1 MGVEP
6 GDERYFPPDR
16 PARRAGQEPSAR
28 LTLDAYVR
36 LRKELEKLE
45 TEGRTHIA
53 ERLLHARELG
63 DISENAEYES
73 AKHEQA
79 LMEGRI
85 RELQHRLKD
94 PEILEAAGGDA
105 AEPGTL
111 VTVRPLDE
119 DDPEDETYLLSHAPE
134 ERAKGARTVTVAS
147 PFGAAL
153 SGSQDRRHGELP
165 GARRE
170 VQLPGGR
177 HRAAH
182 ARRVITG
189 SSSGGQAGRRGRPYI
204 CEPGP
209 CERRRRSLG

>member
-1 MGVEP
+1 MELEP
-6 GDERYFPPDR
+6 GDERYLPPDR
-16 PARRAGQEPSAR
+16 PPRRAGQEPSAR

-36 LRKELEKLE
+36 LRKELERLQ

-94 PEILEAAGGDA
+94 PEIVEAAAGDA

-111 VTVRPLDE
+111 VTVRPLD
-119 DDPEDETYLLSHAPE
+119 DDEPEDETYLLAHAPE
-134 ERAKGARTVTVAS
+134 ERASGARTVTVAS

-153 SGSQDRRHGELP
+153 SGSRIGDRVSYD
-165 GARRE
+165 A
-170 VQLPGGR
+170 PGGTFTYEVV
-177 HRAAH
+177 A
-182 ARRVITG
+182 IEPY
-189 SSSGGQAGRRGRPYI
+189 RP
-204 CEPGP
+204 
-209 CERRRRSLG
+209 

>member
-1 MGVEP
+1 MTDG
-6 GDERYFPPDR
+6 
-16 PARRAGQEPSAR
+16 RA
-28 LTLDAYVR
+28 
-36 LRKELEKLE
+36 
-45 TEGRTHIA
+45 HIA

-111 VTVRPLDE
+111 VTLRPLDE
-119 DDPEDETYLLSHAPE
+119 DDAEDETYLLSHAPE

-147 PFGAAL
+147 PLGAAL
-153 SGSQDRRHGELP
+153 AGCKIGTRSATRRRAGRSATRSWRSNPTRRARDRKFSSR
-165 GARRE
+165 GA
-170 VQLPGGR
+170 G
-177 HRAAH
+177 RAAPRAVPLRTKDGH
-182 ARRVITG
+182 A
-189 SSSGGQAGRRGRPYI
+189 
-204 CEPGP
+204 
-209 CERRRRSLG
+209 

>member
-1 MGVEP
+1 MEP
-6 GDERYFPPDR
+6 GDEKYLPPDR
-16 PARRAGQEPSAR
+16 PARSAGQEPSAR

-36 LRKELEKLE
+36 LRKELERLE
-45 TEGRTHIA
+45 TDGRAHIA

-94 PEILEAAGGDA
+94 PEILEAVEGDA

-147 PFGAAL
+147 PLGAAL
-153 SGSQDRRHGELP
+153 AGCKVGD
-165 GARRE
+165 E
-170 VQLPGGR
+170 VSYQAPGGTFR
-177 HRAAH
+177 YQVLAIEAH
-182 ARRVITG
+182 TP
-189 SSSGGQAGRRGRPYI
+189 GG
-204 CEPGP
+204 
-209 CERRRRSLG
+209 

>member
-1 MGVEP
+1 MTVSPE
-6 GDERYFPPDR
+6 DEKYLPPDR

-119 DDPEDETYLLSHAPE
+119 EDAEDETYLLSHAPE
-134 ERAKGARTVTVAS
+134 ERAKGARTVTLVS

-153 SGSQDRRHGELP
+153 AGSKIGDTVSYQ
-165 GARRE
+165 A
-170 VQLPGGR
+170 PGGTFSY
-177 HRAAH
+177 
-182 ARRVITG
+182 RVLAIEPHTPG
-189 SSSGGQAGRRGRPYI
+189 S
-204 CEPGP
+204 
-209 CERRRRSLG
+209 

>member
-1 MGVEP
+1 MGIEP
-6 GDERYFPPDR
+6 GDERFLPPDR

-36 LRKELEKLE
+36 LRKELERLE
-45 TEGRTHIA
+45 NEGRTHIA

-73 AKHEQA
+73 AKNEQA

-94 PEILEAAGGDA
+94 PDILEAAGGDA

-119 DDPEDETYLLSHAPE
+119 ADPQDETYLLSHAPE
-134 ERAKGARTVTVAS
+134 ERAPEARTVTVAS

-153 SGSQDRRHGELP
+153 SGCRVGDTVSYQ
-165 GARRE
+165 A
-170 VQLPGGR
+170 PGGTFSYQVVAIR
-177 HRAAH
+177 PH
-182 ARRVITG
+182 TPG
-189 SSSGGQAGRRGRPYI
+189 S
-204 CEPGP
+204 
-209 CERRRRSLG
+209 

>member
-1 MGVEP
+1 MEP
-6 GDERYFPPDR
+6 GDEKYFPPDR

-36 LRKELEKLE
+36 LRKELERLE
-45 TEGRTHIA
+45 TDGRAHIA

-94 PEILEAAGGDA
+94 PEILEAVEGDA

-119 DDPEDETYLLSHAPE
+119 DDPEDETYLLAHAPE

-147 PFGAAL
+147 PLGAAL
-153 SGSQDRRHGELP
+153 AGCKVGD
-165 GARRE
+165 E
-170 VQLPGGR
+170 VAYQAPGGTFR
-177 HRAAH
+177 YQ
-182 ARRVITG
+182 VLTIEPYTP
-189 SSSGGQAGRRGRPYI
+189 GG
-204 CEPGP
+204 
-209 CERRRRSLG
+209 

>member
-1 MGVEP
+1 MEV
-6 GDERYFPPDR
+6 GDEKYLPPDR

-45 TEGRTHIA
+45 TEGRTHHRRA
-53 ERLLHARELG
+53 APARARAGRHQRERRVRA
-63 DISENAEYES
+63 

-119 DDPEDETYLLSHAPE
+119 DDAEDETYLLSHAPE
-134 ERAKGARTVTVAS
+134 ERATGARTVTLVS

-153 SGSQDRRHGELP
+153 AGSKIGDTVSYQ
-165 GARRE
+165 A
-170 VQLPGGR
+170 PGGTFSY
-177 HRAAH
+177 
-182 ARRVITG
+182 RVLAIEPHTPG
-189 SSSGGQAGRRGRPYI
+189 S
-204 CEPGP
+204 
-209 CERRRRSLG
+209 

>member
-1 MGVEP
+1 MGIDP
-6 GDERYFPPDR
+6 GDERFLPPDR

-36 LRKELEKLE
+36 LRKELERLE

-73 AKHEQA
+73 AKHEQG

-94 PEILEAAGGDA
+94 PEILEVAGGDA

-111 VTVRPLDE
+111 VTVQPLDE
-119 DDPEDETYLLSHAPE
+119 ADPEDETYLLSHAPE
-134 ERAKGARTVTVAS
+134 ERARGARTVTVAS

-153 SGSQDRRHGELP
+153 SGCRVGDTVSYQ
-165 GARRE
+165 A
-170 VQLPGGR
+170 PGGTFSY
-177 HRAAH
+177 
-182 ARRVITG
+182 RVVAIRPHTPG
-189 SSSGGQAGRRGRPYI
+189 S
-204 CEPGP
+204 
-209 CERRRRSLG
+209 

>member
-1 MGVEP
+1 MGIEP

-94 PEILEAAGGDA
+94 PEILEPPAATPPSRARSLPSGRWRRR
-105 AEPGTL
+105 PG
-111 VTVRPLDE
+111 
-119 DDPEDETYLLSHAPE
+119 DETTCFPRPRG
-134 ERAKGARTVTVAS
+134 RAKGRTVTVAS
-147 PFGAAL
+147 P
-153 SGSQDRRHGELP
+153 SGRPS
-165 GARRE
+165 ARRSAT
-170 VQLPGGR
+170 R
-177 HRAAH
+177 
-182 ARRVITG
+182 
-189 SSSGGQAGRRGRPYI
+189 
-204 CEPGP
+204 
-209 CERRRRSLG
+209 

>member
-1 MGVEP
+1 MGIEP
-6 GDERYFPPDR
+6 GDERYLPPDR
-16 PARRAGQEPSAR
+16 PPRRAGQEPSAR

-36 LRKELEKLE
+36 LRKELERLQ

-94 PEILEAAGGDA
+94 PEIVEAAAGDA

-119 DDPEDETYLLSHAPE
+119 DEPEDETYLLAHARE
-134 ERAKGARTVTVAS
+134 ERASGARTVTISS

-153 SGSQDRRHGELP
+153 SGSRIGDRVSYEG
-165 GARRE
+165 
-170 VQLPGGR
+170 PGGVFSYEVV
-177 HRAAH
+177 A
-182 ARRVITG
+182 IEPY
-189 SSSGGQAGRRGRPYI
+189 RP
-204 CEPGP
+204 
-209 CERRRRSLG
+209 

>member
-1 MGVEP
+1 MELEP
-6 GDERYFPPDR
+6 GDERFLPPER
-16 PARRAGQEPSAR
+16 PQRREGQEPSAK

-36 LRKELEKLE
+36 LRKELERLQ
-45 TEGRTHIA
+45 TDGRAHIA
-53 ERLLHARELG
+53 DRLLHARELG

-94 PEILEAAGGDA
+94 PEIVEAAAGDA

-119 DDPEDETYLLSHAPE
+119 DDPENETYLLAHAPE
-134 ERAKGARTVTVAS
+134 ERSSGAKTVTVAS

-153 SGSQDRRHGELP
+153 NGSRIGDRVSYD
-165 GARRE
+165 A
-170 VQLPGGR
+170 PGGTFSYEVV
-177 HRAAH
+177 A
-182 ARRVITG
+182 IEPY
-189 SSSGGQAGRRGRPYI
+189 RP
-204 CEPGP
+204 
-209 CERRRRSLG
+209 

>member
-1 MGVEP
+1 MEP
-6 GDERYFPPDR
+6 GDEKYLPPSR
-16 PARRAGQEPSAR
+16 PARREGQEPSAR

-36 LRKELEKLE
+36 LRKELERLE
-45 TEGRTHIA
+45 TDGRSHIA

-111 VTVRPLDE
+111 VTLRPLDE

-147 PFGAAL
+147 PLGAAL
-153 SGSQDRRHGELP
+153 NGCKVGD
-165 GARRE
+165 E
-170 VQLPGGR
+170 VSYQAPGGTFR
-177 HRAAH
+177 YEVLA
-182 ARRVITG
+182 IEPYTP
-189 SSSGGQAGRRGRPYI
+189 GG
-204 CEPGP
+204 
-209 CERRRRSLG
+209 

>member
-1 MGVEP
+1 MEP
-6 GDERYFPPDR
+6 GDEKYFPPER

-36 LRKELEKLE
+36 LRKELERLE
-45 TEGRTHIA
+45 TDGRSHIA

-94 PEILEAAGGDA
+94 PEILEAVEGDA

-119 DDPEDETYLLSHAPE
+119 DDPEDETYLLAHAPE

-147 PFGAAL
+147 PLGAAL
-153 SGSQDRRHGELP
+153 AGCKVGD
-165 GARRE
+165 E
-170 VQLPGGR
+170 VSYQAPGGTFR
-177 HRAAH
+177 YQVLAIEPH
-182 ARRVITG
+182 TP
-189 SSSGGQAGRRGRPYI
+189 GG
-204 CEPGP
+204 
-209 CERRRRSLG
+209 

>member
-1 MGVEP
+1 VELEP
-6 GDERYFPPDR
+6 GDERYLPPER
-16 PARRAGQEPSAR
+16 PPRRAGQEPSAR

-36 LRKELEKLE
+36 LRKELVRLQ
-45 TEGRTHIA
+45 TEGREHIA

-85 RELQHRLKD
+85 RELQHRLSD
-94 PEILEAAGGDA
+94 PEIVEAAAGDA

-119 DDPEDETYLLSHAPE
+119 DDPENEMYLLAHAPE
-134 ERAKGARTVTVAS
+134 ERASGARTVTVAS

-153 SGSQDRRHGELP
+153 SGSRIGDRVRYD
-165 GARRE
+165 A
-170 VQLPGGR
+170 PGGTFTYEVV
-177 HRAAH
+177 A
-182 ARRVITG
+182 IEPY
-189 SSSGGQAGRRGRPYI
+189 RP
-204 CEPGP
+204 
-209 CERRRRSLG
+209 

>member
-1 MGVEP
+1 MEP
-6 GDERYFPPDR
+6 GDERYLPPER

-28 LTLDAYVR
+28 FTLDAYIR
-36 LRKELEKLE
+36 LRKELERLE
-45 TEGRTHIA
+45 TDGRSHIA

-94 PEILEAAGGDA
+94 PEILEAVEGDA

-119 DDPEDETYLLSHAPE
+119 DGSEDETYLLAHAPE
-134 ERAKGARTVTVAS
+134 ERAKGARTVTVSS
-147 PFGAAL
+147 PLGAAL
-153 SGSQDRRHGELP
+153 AGCKVGD
-165 GARRE
+165 E
-170 VQLPGGR
+170 VSYQAPGGTFR
-177 HRAAH
+177 YQVLAIEPH
-182 ARRVITG
+182 TP
-189 SSSGGQAGRRGRPYI
+189 GG
-204 CEPGP
+204 
-209 CERRRRSLG
+209 

>member
-1 MGVEP
+1 MGIDP
-6 GDERYFPPDR
+6 ADERYLPPER
-16 PARRAGQEPSAR
+16 PPRRAGQEPSAR

-36 LRKELEKLE
+36 LRKELERLE

-94 PEILEAAGGDA
+94 PEIVEGAAGDS

-119 DDPEDETYLLSHAPE
+119 DDPEDETYLLAHAPE
-134 ERAKGARTVTVAS
+134 ERSAGARTVTVSS

-153 SGSQDRRHGELP
+153 SGSRIGDRVSYE
-165 GARRE
+165 A
-170 VQLPGGR
+170 PGGTYTYEVV
-177 HRAAH
+177 A
-182 ARRVITG
+182 IE
-189 SSSGGQAGRRGRPYI
+189 SYRP
-204 CEPGP
+204 
-209 CERRRRSLG
+209 

>member
-1 MGVEP
+1 MEP
-6 GDERYFPPDR
+6 GDERYLPPDR
-16 PARRAGQEPSAR
+16 PPRREGQEPSAR

-45 TEGRTHIA
+45 TDGRAHIS

-119 DDPEDETYLLSHAPE
+119 DDSEDETYLLAHAPE

-147 PFGAAL
+147 PLGSAL
-153 SGSQDRRHGELP
+153 AGCKVGD
-165 GARRE
+165 E
-170 VQLPGGR
+170 VAYQAPGGTFR
-177 HRAAH
+177 YQVVAIEAY
-182 ARRVITG
+182 TPG
-189 SSSGGQAGRRGRPYI
+189 S
-204 CEPGP
+204 
-209 CERRRRSLG
+209 